1 MKMLFQR
8 EENPLITTKEQA
20 IKFIKEIEVTCCT
33 NLSLCYVKTEQY
45 HYAIKY
51 ASQALEKD
59 PENKKALYR
68 MGLAY
73 TQIGELDKAR
83 EALNK
88 VVELKGDDSMKNAAI
103 NALQEVKLKGQ
114 RNKKNEKEML

>member
-1 MKMLFQR
+1 
-8 EENPLITTKEQA
+8 
-20 IKFIKEIEVTCCT
+20 
-33 NLSLCYVKTEQY
+33 
-45 HYAIKY
+45 
-51 ASQALEKD
+51 
-59 PENKKALYR
+59 